1 MAEIV
6 DIARGALNAQ
16 PFSALLGTKLMQ
28 VDAASLTLCLP
39 IRDELRQQHGFVHGG
54 VVSYLV
60 DNALT
65 FAGALRLGP
74 KVVTG
79 EYKINYLR
87 PAVSGT
93 LMARARVVHSG
104 ATQATCQCEVFVTD
118 GGAERL
124 VAVAQGT
131 ITRISETAM
140 MEPAF

>member
-28 VDAASLTLCLP
+28 VDSSSLTLCLT

-93 LMARARVVHSG
+93 LMARARGLCRHDAG
-104 ATQATCQCEVFVTD
+104 DLPMRCICHGWGRRKARRGFCKE
-118 GGAERL
+118 
-124 VAVAQGT
+124 
-131 ITRISETAM
+131 
-140 MEPAF
+140 